1 MSGAGEPRSGELFLQ
16 NRRPAG
22 RTQGHPIRVGA
33 AGTPCLGYLNYP
45 AGHRMF
51 PLRQRSSNNG
61 VTQAVLWL
69 VVYVGIRGVR
79 DVQPQLAKS
88 EAQGLAGDPQH
99 AGGLVLTA
107 VRVLQNAG
115 EQDSVQ
121 LAVRMRIQV
130 VRAGP

>member
-1 MSGAGEPRSGELFLQ
+1 MSGAGEPRSGELVLQ

-33 AGTPCLGYLNYP
+33 AGTPYLGYLNYP
-45 AGHRMF
+45 AGHRTF
-51 PLRQRSSNNG
+51 PLRQRFSDNG

-69 VVYVGIRGVR
+69 VVYVGIRGVS
-79 DVQPQLAKS
+79 DVQPQLAES

-107 VRVLQNAG
+107 MRMLQNAD
-115 EQDSVQ
+115 EQDPVQ
-121 LAVRMRIQV
+121 LTVRVRIQV
-130 VRAGP
+130 DCAGL